1 MRRVIRK
8 RIRQKAE
15 GVELALDFNADVAI
29 NTGGSQVAQEQHDR
43 RRREEDSPERPGERQ
58 EPDTEGRE
66 R

>member
-8 RIRQKAE
+8 RIRQKTE
-15 GVELALDFNADVAI
+15 GVDLALDLNADVAI

-58 EPDTEGRE
+58 EPDTEGRK